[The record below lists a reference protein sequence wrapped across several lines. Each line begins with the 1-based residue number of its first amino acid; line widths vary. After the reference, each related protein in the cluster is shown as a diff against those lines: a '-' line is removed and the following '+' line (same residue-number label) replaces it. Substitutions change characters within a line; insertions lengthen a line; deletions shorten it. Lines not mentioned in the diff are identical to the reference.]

1 MNTRIASVVSAAAF
15 ALMGAHAMAAD
26 GDVIKSRE
34 LLEYQARYWN
44 GNDVPASLIAYS
56 RIVRSSGAVAPFGR
70 EGTQTVTGTAAV
82 RTDAAGAERLGRGI
96 PPTIVRT
103 APLSTPRQSDVAPT
117 RGAGRA

>member
-15 ALMGAHAMAAD
+15 ALMGAHAVAAD

-44 GNDVPASLIAYS
+44 GNDVPASLVAYS
-56 RIVRSSGAVAPFGR
+56 RTVRSSGTVAAFGR
-70 EGTQTVTGTAAV
+70 DGTQTVVGTTSV
-82 RTDAAGAERLGRGI
+82 RSDAAGAERLGRGI

-103 APLSTPRQSDVAPT
+103 APLNTPQQSDMAPAQ
-117 RGAGRA
+117 RSGRA